1 MHTMS
6 DLFVVEANASSGFP
20 SSESRQTDA
29 HVEPGVTWRAAVVD
43 NKRRMIPN
51 GEEEGI
57 VQW

>member
-1 MHTMS
+1 MS

-51 GEEEGI
+51 GKEEGI